1 MLSSI
6 FGPLIRGYTL
16 RLGKVL
22 YRTGISPNA
31 VTVTGLFLNALVAL
45 VLAGGYYTT
54 GGICVWL
61 AGSFDMLDGAIA
73 RAGNKVTRFGSFL
86 DSTFD
91 RYSEA
96 VLLLGLL
103 WHFLQTGNDTAA
115 MLTYITFV
123 GSIMISYTRARS
135 EALGV
140 RNETGLFART
150 ERVVILGALLIIRQP
165 VLALWILAIGTNLTA
180 AQRVYHVYRAPGSS

>member
-1 MLSSI
+1 MLSTF
-6 FGPLIRGYTL
+6 FGPLVRDYTL
-16 RLGKVL
+16 RVGKAL

-31 VTVTGLFLNALVAL
+31 ITVTGLILNALVAL
-45 VLAGGYYTT
+45 VLAGGNYTI

-73 RAGNKVTRFGSFL
+73 RASSRVTRFGGFL
-86 DSTFD
+86 DSTLD

-96 VLLLGLL
+96 VLLIGLL
-103 WHFLQTGNDTAA
+103 WHFLQTGNDTAV

-140 RNETGLFART
+140 RNEAGLFART
-150 ERVVILGALLIIRQP
+150 ERVVILGALLIIGQP
-165 VLALWILAIGTNLTA
+165 VIALWILAIGTNLTA
-180 AQRVYHVYRAPGSS
+180 AQRIYHVYRTPGSS

>member
-1 MLSSI
+1 VLSSI

-31 VTVTGLFLNALVAL
+31 VTITGLFLNALVAL

-86 DSTFD
+86 DSTLD

-103 WHFLQTGNDTAA
+103 WHFLQSGNDTAA